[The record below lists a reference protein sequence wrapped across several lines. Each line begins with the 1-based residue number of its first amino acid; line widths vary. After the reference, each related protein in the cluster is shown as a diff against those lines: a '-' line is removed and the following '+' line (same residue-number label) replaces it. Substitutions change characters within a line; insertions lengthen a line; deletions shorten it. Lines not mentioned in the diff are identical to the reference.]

1 MKNIE
6 LSSNHNRSVSSSVY
20 LIEQLA
26 DEIEMMLNN
35 SDDGVIRTVRRDISD
50 EEKKD
55 ILAALG
61 EIRKSLVKMTEKYR
75 LAKHEI
81 VQSQY
86 ISARKVKMWEVLND
100 TTSRRLKGFG
110 DFPEEYAEEFDKDI
124 RDLIRR
130 VEKI

>member
-1 MKNIE
+1 MKNIN

-26 DEIEMMLNN
+26 DEIATILNN
-35 SDDGVIRTVRRDISD
+35 NDDGIIKTVRKDTAVDEKKNIMIVLGKIRT
-50 EEKKD
+50 
-55 ILAALG
+55 
-61 EIRKSLVKMTEKYR
+61 SLKKMTEKYS

-100 TTSRRLKGFG
+100 TTSKRLKGFG
-110 DFPEEYAEEFDKDI
+110 DFPEEYAGEFDQDI
-124 RDLIRR
+124 RNLITL

>member
-1 MKNIE
+1 MKNIN

-26 DEIEMMLNN
+26 DEIATILNN
-35 SDDGVIRTVRRDISD
+35 NDDGIIKTVRRDTSV
-50 EEKKD
+50 EEKKN
-55 ILAALG
+55 IMVVLG
-61 EIRKSLVKMTEKYR
+61 EIRTSLKKMTEKYS

-100 TTSRRLKGFG
+100 TTSKRLKGFG
-110 DFPEEYAEEFDKDI
+110 DFPEEYAGEFDQDI
-124 RDLIRR
+124 RNLITL